1 MYQLASS
8 YFSYQVRLHG
18 EAQRNIL
25 RERQDTRREVRQQR
39 AAEREIVIKEYRDM
53 YGLPDDEE
61 EGVVKRENVETN
73 DEDAVTLISADI
85 VTPLN
90 RRNKN
95 MIIQGQI

>member
-1 MYQLASS
+1 M
-8 YFSYQVRLHG
+8 
-18 EAQRNIL
+18 
-25 RERQDTRREVRQQR
+25 RQQR

>member
-1 MYQLASS
+1 
-8 YFSYQVRLHG
+8 
-18 EAQRNIL
+18 
-25 RERQDTRREVRQQR
+25 
-39 AAEREIVIKEYRDM
+39 M